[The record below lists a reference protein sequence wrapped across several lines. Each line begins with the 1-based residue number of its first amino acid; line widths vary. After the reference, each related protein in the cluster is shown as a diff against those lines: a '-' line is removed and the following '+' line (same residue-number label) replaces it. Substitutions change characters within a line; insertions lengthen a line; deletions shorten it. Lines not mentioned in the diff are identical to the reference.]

1 MNKLAFFGVIILG
14 LVLLVTHL
22 VVTLI
27 IGVGPRFVISCYDM
41 RRDMAA
47 FTEETAIE
55 IKKSI
60 EEGLA
65 RYQEEVKERRLQ
77 GDTAKE
83 TPLCWEYSLD
93 QNEVFDQNYVEDLV
107 KSLNEKSKP
116 VRTEC
121 EWIFSKR
128 TKGTIKFPTWLTI
141 YGLIGSLLIICGTA
155 FVAIALLRV
164 LRRDPSL
171 RSR

>member
-1 MNKLAFFGVIILG
+1 MNKLAFFGVTILG

-27 IGVGPRFVISCYDM
+27 IAVGPRFVI
-41 RRDMAA
+41 
-47 FTEETAIE
+47 
-55 IKKSI
+55 
-60 EEGLA
+60 
-65 RYQEEVKERRLQ
+65 
-77 GDTAKE
+77 
-83 TPLCWEYSLD
+83 
-93 QNEVFDQNYVEDLV
+93 
-107 KSLNEKSKP
+107 SKP

-155 FVAIALLRV
+155 FMAIGLLKGLKMKEYKGV
-164 LRRDPSL
+164 LDSVSL
-171 RSR
+171 GNNNINCQEKIGM